1 MLRTTLRA
9 RGDNTPRPSMRGLSR
24 CTFSQQL
31 NLPPNVLVFSTGSPL
46 PLKTLMMPLPDPAS
60 LRCPLRPS
68 TLNSNAT
75 RSLSRGCGA
84 PRRRRSSLPRAPVA
98 QGASHRPPAC
108 VRFVAS
114 SAKTESVQISGGSGV
129 IASGSKKAGAGEPL
143 GAVPTRAQ
151 LRTLFMHSAV
161 PMVGF
166 GEAWHVDAVDSS
178 CLEIVKGSS
187 SYR

>member
-1 MLRTTLRA
+1 MLVVTTTLA
-9 RGDNTPRPSMRGLSR
+9 PRCVALSR
-24 CTFSQQL
+24 CAFSQQL

-46 PLKTLMMPLPDPAS
+46 PLLKTTLMPLPVPAS
-60 LRCPLRPS
+60 LHCPLRPS

-75 RSLSRGCGA
+75 RSLARGCGA

-129 IASGSKKAGAGEPL
+129 IASGSKKAGAGETQ
-143 GAVPTRAQ
+143 GGVPTRAQ

-166 GEAWHVDAVDSS
+166 GEASHTCRCCGFELPGNYERYIFV
-178 CLEIVKGSS
+178 
-187 SYR
+187 Y